1 MTNRGPNFTFP
12 AAPFSSPLRHSSKEP
27 DRGGNPGPAK
37 KPLRG
42 IYFHAHFCKST
53 FFSVLAT
60 FIFGIPF
67 LVAWE
72 QGQRTILERQKG
84 EAPKGKSESV
94 WSLHMGSFRK
104 IHFINPPEV
113 EDQVVDLLIYE
124 KTAAMPKYQNPPH
137 FFNE

>member
-1 MTNRGPNFTFP
+1 
-12 AAPFSSPLRHSSKEP
+12 
-27 DRGGNPGPAK
+27 
-37 KPLRG
+37 
-42 IYFHAHFCKST
+42 
-53 FFSVLAT
+53 LAT

-94 WSLHMGSFRK
+94 WSLHMGSFWK

-124 KTAAMPKYQNPPH
+124 KNSSHGKVSKSPP
-137 FFNE
+137 FFQ